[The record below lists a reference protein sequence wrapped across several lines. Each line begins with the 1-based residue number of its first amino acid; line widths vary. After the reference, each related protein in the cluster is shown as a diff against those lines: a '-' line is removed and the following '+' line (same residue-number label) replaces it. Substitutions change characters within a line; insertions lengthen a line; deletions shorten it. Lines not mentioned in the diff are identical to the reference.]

1 VKLESAIVAHLSRF
15 NGQ

>member
-1 VKLESAIVAHLSRF
+1 MNNRSEQVHLSRF